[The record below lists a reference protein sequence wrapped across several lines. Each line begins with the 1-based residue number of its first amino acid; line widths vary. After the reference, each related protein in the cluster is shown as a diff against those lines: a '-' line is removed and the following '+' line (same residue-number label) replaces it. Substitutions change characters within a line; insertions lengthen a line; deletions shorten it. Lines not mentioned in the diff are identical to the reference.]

1 MEQIEDLLGYLMTLE
16 GLIRDLDRRLTD
28 LSEIEL
34 ANNQLLASLIQ
45 ASSKMTEGVRIP
57 TNEEMMEELARAD
70 HMEGHELGRPV
81 QPGVDKF
88 WTPLPKEVVKPT
100 PILDGHTLC
109 MHTQQG
115 PHVKFMLAA
124 ALKHQIDNKC
134 SDINELLSVALN
146 SNTEGK

>member
-57 TNEEMMEELARAD
+57 TNEELMEELARASAE
-70 HMEGHELGRPV
+70 MTNWE
-81 QPGVDKF
+81 K
-88 WTPLPKEVVKPT
+88 
-100 PILDGHTLC
+100 
-109 MHTQQG
+109 
-115 PHVKFMLAA
+115 
-124 ALKHQIDNKC
+124 N
-134 SDINELLSVALN
+134 
-146 SNTEGK
+146 

>member
-57 TNEEMMEELARAD
+57 TNEELMEELARASAE
-70 HMEGHELGRPV
+70 MTNWE
-81 QPGVDKF
+81 
-88 WTPLPKEVVKPT
+88 
-100 PILDGHTLC
+100 
-109 MHTQQG
+109 
-115 PHVKFMLAA
+115 
-124 ALKHQIDNKC
+124 N
-134 SDINELLSVALN
+134 N
-146 SNTEGK
+146 

>member
-57 TNEEMMEELARAD
+57 TNEELMEELAMASAE
-70 HMEGHELGRPV
+70 MTNWE
-81 QPGVDKF
+81 K
-88 WTPLPKEVVKPT
+88 
-100 PILDGHTLC
+100 
-109 MHTQQG
+109 
-115 PHVKFMLAA
+115 
-124 ALKHQIDNKC
+124 N
-134 SDINELLSVALN
+134 
-146 SNTEGK
+146 

>member
-57 TNEEMMEELARAD
+57 TNEELMEELAMASAE
-70 HMEGHELGRPV
+70 M
-81 QPGVDKF
+81 
-88 WTPLPKEVVKPT
+88 
-100 PILDGHTLC
+100 
-109 MHTQQG
+109 
-115 PHVKFMLAA
+115 
-124 ALKHQIDNKC
+124 
-134 SDINELLSVALN
+134 
-146 SNTEGK
+146 SNWEKN